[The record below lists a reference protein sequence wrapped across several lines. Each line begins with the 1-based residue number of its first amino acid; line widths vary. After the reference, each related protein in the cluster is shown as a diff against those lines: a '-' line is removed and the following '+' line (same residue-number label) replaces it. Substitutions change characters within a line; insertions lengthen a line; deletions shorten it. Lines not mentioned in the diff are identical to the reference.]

1 MDKNILIPIA
11 PDHEGTLL
19 ESVAVARAL
28 ADEDA
33 KLTVL
38 SVVEMAASY
47 VMAEVPLTAFDNSR
61 DEVEAQMKEVL
72 HEDSHIDLKV
82 LLGHPPMIIND
93 TAQED
98 GCDLIVIR
106 SHKPGLADWFLG
118 STASRVVRHAGCS
131 VHVIR

>member
-1 MDKNILIPIA
+1 MYKNILIPIA
-11 PDHEGTLL
+11 PDHEDTLL

-38 SVVEMAASY
+38 SVVEMAAGY
-47 VMAEVPLTAFDNSR
+47 VMAEVPMAVFDKSK
-61 DEVEAQMKEVL
+61 DEVEAHMSKVL
-72 HEDSHIDLKV
+72 HDDSRIDLEV
-82 LLGHPPMIIND
+82 QIGHPPLIIND
-93 TAQED
+93 YVND
-98 GCDLIVIR
+98 NGCDLIVIR